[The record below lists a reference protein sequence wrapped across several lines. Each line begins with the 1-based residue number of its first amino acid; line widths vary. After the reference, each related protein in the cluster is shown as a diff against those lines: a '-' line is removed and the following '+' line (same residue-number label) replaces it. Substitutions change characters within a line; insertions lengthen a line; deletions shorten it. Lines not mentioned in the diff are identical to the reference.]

1 MSAGVMTVERLTED
15 GLHFLEEPSGEYER
29 IEGLLNMTFIKM
41 RAMSKEQGI
50 WYDSRG
56 RKGSLIRS
64 DKQMIQKQAE
74 KKDWFTCQVQKI
86 SPAPNMKRNKKYLY
100 YNK

>member
-29 IEGLLNMTFIKM
+29 IVGLLNMTFIKM

-64 DKQMIQKQAE
+64 DKQMIQKQARKKRLVYMSSPKNLSRSQHEE
-74 KKDWFTCQVQKI
+74 K
-86 SPAPNMKRNKKYLY
+86 
-100 YNK
+100 